1 MKVSALFIRIV
12 ILVLPGLV
20 GSLFYRK
27 LRGGRQQKDWRD
39 LAEITLFALS
49 SYALYGAA
57 LELWGGAEGPVALQA
72 LFDED
77 VPVRWTEVLVASLVS
92 IGVATLASYVQQF
105 KLIHRFG
112 RRIGATHRFGDED
125 VWEYF
130 HNSPDTGSWLYVRD
144 HKENFVYYGWLEAYS
159 ESGDARELLL
169 SDVEVYTN
177 ETEEPLDTVPLM
189 YVSRDA
195 YDFTIEIPPKDSP
208 AEGTNDVRR
217 T

>member
-1 MKVSALFIRIV
+1 MKVSALFIRVV
-12 ILVLPGLV
+12 ILILPGLV

-57 LELWGGAEGPVALQA
+57 LEVFATADGPVALKA
-72 LFDED
+72 LFDES
-77 VPVRWTEVLVASLVS
+77 VPVQWTEVVIASLVS
-92 IGVATLASYVQQF
+92 VGLAVGASSVQRF
-105 KLIHRFG
+105 KLINWVG
-112 RRIGATHRFGDED
+112 RKIGATHRFGDED

-144 HKENFVYYGWLEAYS
+144 HKEELVYYGWLEAYS
-159 ESGDARELLL
+159 ESGDDRELLL
-169 SDVEVYTN
+169 SDVEVYTD
-177 ETEEPLDTVPLM
+177 ETDEPLDAVPLL

-195 YDFTIEIPPKDSP
+195 YDFTIEIPPKDQP
-208 AEGTNDVRR
+208 AELTDDAGH
-217 T
+217 

>member
-1 MKVSALFIRIV
+1 MKISALFIRV
-12 ILVLPGLV
+12 VVLVLPGLV

-57 LELWGGAEGPVALQA
+57 LEVFATAEGPVALEA
-72 LFDED
+72 LFDES
-77 VPVRWTEVLVASLVS
+77 VPVRWTEVVIASLVS
-92 IGVATLASYVQQF
+92 VGLAVGASYVQRF
-105 KLIHRFG
+105 KLINWIG
-112 RRIGATHRFGDED
+112 RKIGATHRFGDED

-144 HKENFVYYGWLEAYS
+144 HKEELVYYGWLEAYS
-159 ESGDARELLL
+159 ESGDDRELLL
-169 SDVEVYTN
+169 SDVEVYSD
-177 ETEEPLDTVPLM
+177 ETDEPLDTVPLL

-195 YDFTIEIPPKDSP
+195 YDFTIEIPPKDQP
-208 AEGTNDVRR
+208 AEVTDDAGQ
-217 T
+217 

>member
-1 MKVSALFIRIV
+1 MQISAFFIRVV

-57 LELWGGAEGPVALQA
+57 LERFAAEGPVALRA
-72 LFDED
+72 LFDES
-77 VPVRWTEVLVASLVS
+77 VPVRWTEVVVASL
-92 IGVATLASYVQQF
+92 IGVVLAVLASYVQRF
-105 KLIHRFG
+105 KLINWFG
-112 RRIGATHRFGDED
+112 RKIGATHRFGDED

-144 HKENFVYYGWLEAYS
+144 HQEELVYYGWLEAYS
-159 ESGDARELLL
+159 ETGDDRELLL

-177 ETEEPLDTVPLM
+177 ETDEPLDAVPFL
-189 YVSRDA
+189 YVSRA
-195 YDFTIEIPPKDSP
+195 ACDFTIQIPPKDEP
-208 AEGTNDVRR
+208 AEVTDHAGQ
-217 T
+217 